1 MGGGGGPSDCSMDG
15 KSLALQ
21 YLKRKSFRGA
31 TCGAKPMKRK
41 LPAQS

>member
-1 MGGGGGPSDCSMDG
+1 MTVLWNG

-21 YLKRKSFRGA
+21 YLNSKSFRAA
-31 TCGAKPMKRK
+31 TCGAKQMKRK